1 MSKSYIP
8 LHAPIIKG
16 NEFKYVNDCLKT
28 AWVSTAGKYVNLFE
42 EKIQKYTKAKYAIAC
57 TSGTSALHVSLL
69 LSGVDNKSEVI
80 VPTMSFIAPINAIN
94 YCNAKPIFMDV
105 DDDYSLDVKK
115 TIEFI
120 ENNTYFKNNKTFNK
134 KTKKQI
140 KALIVVHVY
149 GRSVNFEK
157 LYLTCK
163 KRKIKIIEDA
173 AEGVGNFFLK
183 GKFKKKH
190 VGTLGDFGCLSFNGN
205 KIITSGGGGMILTNN
220 ISYAKKAKY
229 LTTQSKND
237 GIFFVHNEV
246 GYNYRLTNVQAAIG
260 LAQLE
265 KINQYIELKKKI
277 YFIYLSLLSKSK
289 KLILKKVPNIAS
301 SNYWLNIV
309 EFTKFSKKS
318 DLKKFINK
326 MNSHNIEVRPIWHLN
341 HLQKKFKKSETY
353 KIQNAVRLVSKT
365 ICLPSSVNLSRKDIK
380 RICSI
385 IDE

>member
-28 AWVSTAGKYVNLFE
+28 GWVSTAGKYVNLFE
-42 EKIQKYTKAKYAIAC
+42 EKIKKYTRAKYAIAC
-57 TSGTSALHVSLL
+57 TSGTSALHISLL
-69 LSGVDNKSEVI
+69 LSGVDSKSEVI
-80 VPTMSFIAPINAIN
+80 VPTLSFIAPINAID
-94 YCNAKPIFMDV
+94 YCNARPIFMDV

-120 ENNTYFKNNKTFNK
+120 KNNTYFKNNKTINK
-134 KTKKQI
+134 KTNKHI
-140 KALIVVHVY
+140 KAIIVVHVY
-149 GRSVNFEK
+149 GRSVNFEE
-157 LYLTCK
+157 LYLVCK
-163 KRKIKIIEDA
+163 NRKIKIVEDA
-173 AEGVGNFFLK
+173 AEGMGNFFLK

-220 ISYAKKAKY
+220 INYAKKAKY

-237 GIFFVHNEV
+237 GIFFVHNEI
-246 GYNYRLTNVQAAIG
+246 GFNYRLTNVQAAIG

-265 KINQYIELKKKI
+265 KINQYIKVKKKI
-277 YFIYLSLLSKSK
+277 YSNYLNFFSK
-289 KLILKKVPNIAS
+289 KKKLNFKKIPNFAS

-309 EFTKFSKKS
+309 EFKKFYKKS
-318 DLKKFINK
+318 DLKKIISK
-326 MNSHNIEVRPIWHLN
+326 MKKHNIEVRPTWHLN
-341 HLQKKFKKSETY
+341 HMQKQFNKSETY
-353 KIQNAVRLVSKT
+353 KIENANRLANKI
-365 ICLPSSVNLSRKDIK
+365 ICLPSSVNLSKKDIK

-385 IDE
+385 IDG